1 MPMVIKMQRE
11 ISKSA
16 FKAHALEVM
25 RGVEQTGEDV
35 VITAHG
41 KPTLV
46 VKKLYEKKQNPL
58 DKLRGSVVDFDSPTA
73 PVSEDEWELA

>member
-1 MPMVIKMQRE
+1 MVINMPHE

-25 RGVEQTGEDV
+25 RGIEQTGEDV

-41 KPTLV
+41 KRSLV
-46 VKKLYEKKQNPL
+46 IKQYQDNAISPLEKLK
-58 DKLRGSVVDFDSPTA
+58 GTVVSFDEPTA
-73 PVSEDEWELA
+73 PICEDDWELA